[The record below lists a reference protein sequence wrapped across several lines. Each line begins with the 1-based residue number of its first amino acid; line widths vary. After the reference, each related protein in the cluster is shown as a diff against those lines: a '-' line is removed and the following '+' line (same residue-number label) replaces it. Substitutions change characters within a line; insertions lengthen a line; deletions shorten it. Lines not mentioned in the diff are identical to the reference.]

1 MFKKVLLT
9 SLIIIFSFILSISGP
24 FKYLE
29 LKILDSRFR
38 VRGIKEPPNDIIIVE
53 IEDVSYKTIGQR
65 FPYPRSY
72 YAKFIRNL
80 QKCGA
85 KLIAIDIEFDINDFE
100 IKNDSLFADAICDY
114 KNVILASKIVKDG
127 LIEPAEP
134 ISNCAHTGFVNTIL
148 DFDGIIRRYL
158 FKSKKGFSSFAL
170 KMFNILWNKPN
181 ITGSHYLYFYG
192 PSRTFKYIPFYR
204 VLDDEEFFL
213 SIEDSSN
220 QLNIFNEILNEGV
233 FKDKIVMLGVTL
245 EEFKDL
251 FPTPFYTSS
260 KGLTP
265 GVEIHATAFANLL
278 NNDNINVFNNF
289 ILWLLLILVSLGLL
303 FLKYSK
309 PVIISIVFFIILTA
323 VIIIDF
329 YIFVKMNLIV
339 RLTPIILVLVTTYI
353 TGITDSIFV
362 SQRERRYIKNAFVR
376 YVPGVILEELMK
388 KPKEIVLGGEEKIL
402 TVMFTDI
409 EGFTSFSEGKEPRYV
424 VNLINQYL
432 SSMTKIVFK
441 HKGTV
446 DKYEGDAIMAVFGA
460 PHYFDE
466 HPIEAVYSALE
477 MKEEVQ
483 KMWNEGFPKL
493 KTRFGINTGKMIV
506 GNLGTEERMEYTV
519 IGDSVNLS
527 SRLEGAN
534 KFYGT
539 TILIS
544 GSTAEY
550 IKNKIPLREID
561 RIRVK
566 GKVEPVT
573 IYEPMGFEWNDA
585 LRMYVEKY
593 EEALKN
599 YRERNWDEAERI
611 FLEIYNFSKDRV
623 SGIFLDRITIFKRN
637 PPPTDWDGVFT
648 FTEK

>member
-1 MFKKVLLT
+1 MLKKIILTFLIFLISLL
-9 SLIIIFSFILSISGP
+9 LSISGP

-29 LKILDSRFR
+29 LKLLDSRFR
-38 VRGIKEPPNDIIIVE
+38 VRGIKEPPKNIVIVE
-53 IEDVSYKTIGQR
+53 IDDISYKTIGQR

-72 YAKFIRNL
+72 YAKFIKNL

-100 IKNDSLFADAICDY
+100 IKNDSLFADAICDF
-114 KNVILASKIVKDG
+114 KNVVLASKIIKDG
-127 LIEPAEP
+127 IIEPAEP
-134 ISNCAHTGFVNTIL
+134 ISDCAHTGFVNTIV
-148 DFDGIIRRYL
+148 DFDGIIRKYL
-158 FKSKKGFSSFAL
+158 FKSKKGYSSFAL
-170 KMFNILWNKPN
+170 KMFNILGNEPN
-181 ITGSHYLYFYG
+181 ISGLHYLYFYG
-192 PSRTFKYIPFYR
+192 PSRTFQYVPFYR
-204 VLDDEEFFL
+204 VLDDEEFL
-213 SIEDSSN
+213 LGIEDSAN

-233 FKDKIVMLGVTL
+233 FKDKIVLLGVTL

-251 FPTPFYTSS
+251 VPTPFYISS

-265 GVEIHATAFANLL
+265 GVEIHATALANLL
-278 NNDNINVFNNF
+278 NNERINVFNIF
-289 ILWLLLILVSLGLL
+289 ILWIILILTSFSLL

-309 PVIISIVFFIILTA
+309 PVIISVLFSILILTI
-323 VIIIDF
+323 VIVDF
-329 YIFVKMNLIV
+329 FLFVKMNLII
-339 RLTPIILVLVTTYI
+339 RLTPIILVLVITYI

-362 SQRERRYIKNAFVR
+362 SQRERRYIKNAFQR
-376 YVPGVILEELMK
+376 YVPGVILDELVK
-388 KPKEIVLGGEEKIL
+388 NPKEIVLGGEEKVL

-409 EGFTSFSEGKEPRYV
+409 EGFTSFSEGKEPKYV

-460 PHYFDE
+460 PHYFEE
-466 HPIEAVYSALE
+466 HPVEAVYSALE

-506 GNLGTEERMEYTV
+506 GNLGTEERMDYTV
-519 IGDSVNLS
+519 IGDSVNLA

-550 IKNKIPLREID
+550 VKDKIPLREID
-561 RIRVK
+561 KIRVK

-593 EEALKN
+593 QDALKF

-623 SGIFLDRITIFKRN
+623 SGIFLDRITIFRRN
-637 PPPTDWDGVFT
+637 PPPENWDGVFT

>member
-1 MFKKVLLT
+1 MIKK
-9 SLIIIFSFILSISGP
+9 LIFTIFVITISFILSISGP

-29 LKILDSRFR
+29 LKLIDSRFR
-38 VRGIKEPPNDIIIVE
+38 VRGVKEPPKDIIIIE
-53 IEDVSYKTIGQR
+53 IDDVSYKTIGQR

-72 YAKFIRNL
+72 YAKFIKNL

-85 KLIAIDIEFDINDFE
+85 RLIAIDIEFDIND
-100 IKNDSLFADAICDY
+100 IDLKNDSVFADAICDF
-114 KNVILASKIVKDG
+114 KNVIIASKLTKDG
-127 LIEPAEP
+127 IIEPVEP
-134 ISNCAHTGFVNTIL
+134 ISDCAHTGYVNTIL

-158 FKSKKGFSSFAL
+158 YKSRKGFSSLSL
-170 KMFNILWNKPN
+170 KMFNILGNETN
-181 ITGSHYLYFYG
+181 ISGSHYLYFYG
-192 PSRTFKYIPFYR
+192 PSRTFQYVPFYR
-204 VLDDEEFFL
+204 ILDDEEFFL

-220 QLNIFNEILNEGV
+220 QLNIFNDILNEGI
-233 FKDKIVMLGVTL
+233 FKDKIVLLGVTL

-251 FPTPFYTSS
+251 ISTPFYTSS

-265 GVEIHATAFANLL
+265 GVEIHATALANLL
-278 NNDNINVFNNF
+278 NKEGINGFNNF
-289 ILWLLLILVSLGLL
+289 ILWLLLAFISFALL

-309 PVIISIVFFIILTA
+309 PVFISILFFFIILTSL
-323 VIIIDF
+323 IFDF
-329 YIFVKMNLIV
+329 FLFVRMNLIV
-339 RLTPIILVLVTTYI
+339 YITPIILVLVITYI

-362 SQRERRYIKNAFVR
+362 SQKERRYIKNAFQR
-376 YVPGVILEELMK
+376 YVPGVILDELVK
-388 KPKEIVLGGEEKIL
+388 NPNEIVLGGEEKVL

-409 EGFTSFSEGKEPRYV
+409 EGFTSFSEGKEPKFV

-432 SSMTKIVFK
+432 SSMTKIIFK

-446 DKYEGDAIMAVFGA
+446 DKFEGDAIMAIFGA
-460 PHYFDE
+460 PHYFEE
-466 HPIEAVYSALE
+466 HPVEAVFAALE

-519 IGDSVNLS
+519 IGDSVNLA

-544 GSTAEY
+544 GSTFEY
-550 IKNKIPLREID
+550 LKDKIPLREID

-566 GKVEPVT
+566 GKLEPVT
-573 IYEPMGFEWNDA
+573 IYEPLGFQWNDA

-593 EEALKN
+593 EDGLRN
-599 YRERNWDEAERI
+599 YRERKWDDAERI
-611 FLEIYNFSKDRV
+611 FLEIYNFSKDKV
-623 SGIFLDRITIFKRN
+623 SGIFLDRINIFKRN
-637 PPPTDWDGVFT
+637 PPPDEWDGVFT